1 MQVLWFENPEAQS
14 EIMSG
19 DPDLALTK
27 LCRGRP
33 LFSYRFDPVR
43 RRFSPSSSSHSP
55 FAPLQEGQL
64 VLHFD
69 FRMEE
74 LDGEGALAVLLDH
87 DLIVYHC
94 NLYSY
99 DIQNLR
105 LNRGKSATKEGFFK
119 GTLQ

>member
-1 MQVLWFENPEAQS
+1 MQVLWFDNPEAQS

-33 LFSYRFDPVR
+33 LFSYRFDPVH

-87 DLIVYHC
+87 DLRSEEHTSELQSRGHLVC
-94 NLYSY
+94 
-99 DIQNLR
+99 R
-105 LNRGKSATKEGFFK
+105 LLLDKKT
-119 GTLQ
+119 